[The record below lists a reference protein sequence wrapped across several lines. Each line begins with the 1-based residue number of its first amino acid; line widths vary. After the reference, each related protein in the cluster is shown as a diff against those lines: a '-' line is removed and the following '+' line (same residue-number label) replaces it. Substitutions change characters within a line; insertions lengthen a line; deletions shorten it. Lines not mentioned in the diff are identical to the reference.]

1 MLSATPLQK
10 GLAGIT
16 ALSGLTLLPKLVEEL
31 QVSAVDRRLHHFLV
45 GESLWAR
52 QG

>member
-1 MLSATPLQK
+1 MLPATPLQK

-16 ALSGLTLLPKLVEEL
+16 ALSGLTLLPKSEEL
-31 QVSAVDRRLHHFLV
+31 QVSAVDRRLHHFFV
-45 GESLWAR
+45 GESLWAP